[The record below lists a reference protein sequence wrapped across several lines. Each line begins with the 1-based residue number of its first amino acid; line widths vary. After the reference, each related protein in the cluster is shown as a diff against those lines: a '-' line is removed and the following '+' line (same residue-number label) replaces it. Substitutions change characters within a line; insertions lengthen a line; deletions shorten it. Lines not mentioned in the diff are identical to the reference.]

1 MRLGPA
7 TQAALLSRTFYLP
20 SFAERDRRAKA
31 HRATHSQKCQHRCSP
46 KARAFRVR
54 AQQFHPSRKKDFRG
68 GRKARAPAHWTC
80 AGFPPAIHSREI
92 TGNAEPFSQQ
102 ISERLTLLTASTL
115 RQRKDLR
122 NGKLRLHCVNTVE
135 RRNFLW
141 NGKEKVYFYWRRIR
155 GENRRSAVQYPPV
168 QYSDD
173 CASSRNAAGE
183 ASEPGDRG
191 NSRSRL

>member
-1 MRLGPA
+1 
-7 TQAALLSRTFYLP
+7 
-20 SFAERDRRAKA
+20 
-31 HRATHSQKCQHRCSP
+31 
-46 KARAFRVR
+46 V
-54 AQQFHPSRKKDFRG
+54 
-68 GRKARAPAHWTC
+68 PAHWTC
-80 AGFPPAIHSREI
+80 AEFPPAIHSREI

-115 RQRKDLR
+115 QQRKNLR

-135 RRNFLW
+135 HPNFLW
-141 NGKEKVYFYWRRIR
+141 NGKEKCIFIR
-155 GENRRSAVQYPPV
+155 AAHGGKTGGLPYNTP
-168 QYSDD
+168 DD